1 MTGFLI
7 LKKEERMVYKIP
19 FTLLKLDD
27 DSYHPVIEA
36 FVNGIKCNLIIDTG
50 ASRSVFDINYFNIT
64 FSDKIHGKEI
74 IPAGIIEGSIENKSG
89 IIPEFSMGEFKTVN
103 LEGVFISLDHI
114 NKLYRQI
121 ENAPL
126 ISGLLGSDFLAK
138 YNAVIDY
145 SKTILKLRN
154 SSFQ

>member
-1 MTGFLI
+1 
-7 LKKEERMVYKIP
+7 MVYEIP

-27 DSYHPVIEA
+27 DSYHPLIEA
-36 FVNGIKCNLIIDTG
+36 FVNNVLCNLIIDTG
-50 ASRSVFDINYFNIT
+50 ASRSVFDLNFFNIP
-64 FSDKIHGKEI
+64 FVEMKHGKEI

-89 IIPEFSMGEFKTVN
+89 IISEFTLGEFKALN

-138 YNAVIDY
+138 YKAVIDY
-145 SKTILKLRN
+145 NKTILKLRN
-154 SSFQ
+154 SSFR

>member
-7 LKKEERMVYKIP
+7 LKCTAMNYEVP

-36 FVNGIKCNLIIDTG
+36 FVNGMVCNLIIDTG
-50 ASRSVFDINYFNIT
+50 ASRSVFDINYFNIP
-64 FSDKIHGKEI
+64 FVDMAHGKQI

-89 IIPEFSMGEFKTVN
+89 IISEFVMADFRTEN
-103 LEGVFISLDHI
+103 LEAVFINLDHI

-126 ISGLLGSDFLAK
+126 ISGLLGSDFLVK
-138 YNAVIDY
+138 NNAMIDFKE
-145 SKTILKLRN
+145 SVLKLRN
-154 SSFQ
+154 

>member
-1 MTGFLI
+1 MTY
-7 LKKEERMVYKIP
+7 EIP

-27 DSYHPVIEA
+27 ESYHPVIEA
-36 FVNGIKCNLIIDTG
+36 FVNDVICNLIIDTG
-50 ASRSVFDINYFNIT
+50 ASRSVFDINYFNIQ
-64 FSDKIHGKEI
+64 FVDKAPGKEV

-89 IIPEFSMGEFKTVN
+89 IISVFVMDDFRAEN
-103 LEGVFISLDHI
+103 LEAVFINLDHI

-138 YNAVIDY
+138 YKALIDF
-145 SKTILKLRN
+145 KKRVLKLRN
-154 SSFQ
+154 